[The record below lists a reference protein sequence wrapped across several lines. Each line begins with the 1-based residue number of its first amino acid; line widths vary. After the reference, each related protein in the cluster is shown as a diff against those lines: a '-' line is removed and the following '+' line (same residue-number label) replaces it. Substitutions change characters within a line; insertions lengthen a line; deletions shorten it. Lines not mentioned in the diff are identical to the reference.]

1 MQNIEKMLQRSLKKI
16 VVLFILFIPFFLS
29 AQKKFQQPKTIQQIV
44 GRMNYDLKTPIYKF
58 SPVYVKASTFNYYS
72 LNYIAPQRLSLRV
85 MRINYPVSA
94 VSGKFELPQKFY
106 TQSLGFFCKQEIMFE
121 KNTFVPLR
129 LRLGSLDYTN
139 YLEQKPNALKPF

>member
-1 MQNIEKMLQRSLKKI
+1 MQIIEKMLQRSLKKI

-29 AQKKFQQPKTIQQIV
+29 AQKNLQRPKTIQQIA
-44 GRMNYDLKTPIYKF
+44 GLMNYEQKAWIYKF
-58 SPVYVKASTFNYYS
+58 SPLYVKASTFNHYS
-72 LNYIAPQRLSLRV
+72 LDYIASQRLSLRV
-85 MRINYPVSA
+85 AGINYQVSA
-94 VSGKFELPQKFY
+94 GAGKFELPQKFY

-129 LRLGSLDYTN
+129 FRLGSLDYTN